1 MFFQF
6 FDELRSARVPVTLKE
21 YLALMDALS
30 KDVIDMKI
38 DEFYYLSRTAL
49 VKDERN
55 LDKFD
60 RVFSHVFKG
69 LETLEGTEIAQIPDE
84 WLRALTEKFLT
95 EDEKKMIESLCG
107 WDKLVETLK
116 QRLEE
121 QKKRHE
127 GGSKMIGTGGTS
139 PFGAMGY
146 NPEGVRIGQDKGR
159 HGRAVKVWDKREY
172 KNLDDSVELGTRNI
186 KVALRRLRKW
196 ARTGAE
202 VELDLPGT
210 IKDTAN
216 KGYLDLK
223 LIPERHNTVKVLIFF
238 DIGGSM
244 DAHIKLCEE
253 LFSAAKTEFKHMDFY
268 YFHNCLYESVWK
280 DNRRRHNEKLQTWDV
295 LHKYPHDCKSV
306 FVGDA
311 TMSPYEITYPGGSV
325 EHWNEEPGAI
335 WLDRVAHHWNSVA
348 WLNPT
353 PQRHW
358 DHTPSIGVMR
368 QLVGERMFP
377 LTLQGLEAAMRELVR
392 GGGSTSIRPL
402 LS

>member
-21 YLALMDALS
+21 YLALMDALDHDIIEL
-30 KDVIDMKI
+30 KV
-38 DEFYYLSRTAL
+38 DEFYYLARATL

-69 LETLEGTEIAQIPDE
+69 LESLEGTEIAQIPEE

-95 EDEKKMIESLCG
+95 EEEKKLIESLGG
-107 WDKLVETLK
+107 WEKLMETLK

-139 PFGAMGY
+139 PFGANGY
-146 NPEGVRIGQDKGR
+146 NPEGVRIGQDKSR
-159 HGRAVKVWDKREY
+159 HGNAVKVWDKREY

-196 ARTGAE
+196 ARQGAE

-244 DAHIKLCEE
+244 DAYIKLCEE
-253 LFSAAKTEFKHMDFY
+253 LFSAAKTEFKHMEFF
-268 YFHNCLYESVWK
+268 YFHNCLYEAVWK
-280 DNRRRHNEKLQTWDV
+280 DNRRRHNEKFPTWDV
-295 LHKYPHDCKSV
+295 LHKFPHDYKV
-306 FVGDA
+306 IFVGDA

-325 EHWNEEPGAI
+325 EHWNEEAGAI
-335 WLDRVAHHWNSVA
+335 WLDRVAQIYEHIV
-348 WLNPT
+348 WLNPVAEK
-353 PQRHW
+353 HW
-358 DHTPSIGVMR
+358 EYTPSIGLIQQV
-368 QLVGERMFP
+368 LSNRMYP
-377 LTLQGLEAAMRELVR
+377 LTLGGLDAAMRELNR
-392 GGGSTSIRPL
+392 
-402 LS
+402 